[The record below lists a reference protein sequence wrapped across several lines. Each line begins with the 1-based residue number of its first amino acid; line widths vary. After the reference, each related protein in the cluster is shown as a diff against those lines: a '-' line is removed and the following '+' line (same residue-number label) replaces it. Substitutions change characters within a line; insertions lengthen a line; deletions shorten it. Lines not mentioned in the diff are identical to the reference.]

1 MSLNDQQRKFY
12 ENTLTVTKQE
22 ISDLDRQ
29 IEDELAKVK
38 EKLAQL
44 QNAKKAAR
52 QMISRTQVNKS
63 RRSRV
68 KTDVRSVEEAIAS
81 GDRAKAEAALKAA
94 QPPVRFR
101 VRDLRIRLGRR
112 SKRRPA
118 PQSFPPP
125 ALGAGGA
132 R

>member
-52 QMISRTQVNKS
+52 QMYDAACLRLEIPN
-63 RRSRV
+63 
-68 KTDVRSVEEAIAS
+68 DLAEEE
-81 GDRAKAEAALKAA
+81 GAEAE
-94 QPPVRFR
+94 V
-101 VRDLRIRLGRR
+101 
-112 SKRRPA
+112 
-118 PQSFPPP
+118 
-125 ALGAGGA
+125 
-132 R
+132 